1 MRLKQG
7 RSRHAPE
14 GDAAV
19 SANALDRRKDD
30 IPMSTLFAETTIA
43 LAEPEAVLS
52 PLCDHLLDHDARI
65 RREPDETVILLG
77 QGQAKLRVGDG
88 LLAIAIEAPDLAS
101 LQELKRA
108 IASHVVEFAPSG
120 EKPAITWTGD
130 GQAPSLPP
138 DFRVLTV
145 TATEQLSPHMKRIHF
160 SGENLAR
167 YASLEALHV
176 RLFLPPSG
184 LVEPA
189 WPMLGPDGLLQL
201 PPPEQRPAVRKYTIR
216 QIEAASGT
224 LAIDFVLHDDAGPGS
239 AFAARTRAGDRIGM
253 AGPGGR
259 GLKNAGR
266 YVFICDETGLPAV
279 ARMLEALRESAQ
291 GLALIEIADRNEE
304 LPLAAPAGIAIRW
317 LHRDARK
324 PGGRSP
330 LLEAFDA
337 LAWDADGPDLYLW
350 SATEHDVFRQIRSAA
365 KERLRVG
372 HDQHLIVSYWRA
384 GISEDQHAA
393 EKKAAAR
400 AA

>member
-1 MRLKQG
+1 
-7 RSRHAPE
+7 
-14 GDAAV
+14 
-19 SANALDRRKDD
+19 
-30 IPMSTLFAETTIA
+30 MSTLFAETTIA
-43 LAEPEAVLS
+43 LAEPGAVLV
-52 PLCDHLLDHDARI
+52 PLCDHLLDHDAQI
-65 RREPDETVILLG
+65 RREPGETVILLG
-77 QGQAKLRVGDG
+77 EGQAKLRVGEA
-88 LLAIAIEAPDLAS
+88 LLAVAIEAPDLAS

-108 IASHVVEFAPSG
+108 IASHVVEFAPPG
-120 EKPAITWTGD
+120 EKPAIAWIGD

-138 DFRVLTV
+138 EFRVLTV

-160 SGENLAR
+160 YGEDLAR

-176 RLFLPPSG
+176 RLFLPPPD
-184 LVEPA
+184 LIEPA
-189 WPMLGPDGLLQL
+189 WPMLGADGLLQL

-216 QIEAASGT
+216 QIDVTAGT

-239 AFAARTRAGDRIGM
+239 AFAARARAGDRIGM

-259 GLKNAGR
+259 GLKAAQR
-266 YVFICDETGLPAV
+266 YLFICDETGLPAA
-279 ARMLEALRESAQ
+279 ARMLEALPESAQ
-291 GLALIEIADRNEE
+291 GLALIEVADRKEE

-317 LHRDARK
+317 LHRDARR
-324 PGGRSP
+324 PGGQST

-365 KERLRVG
+365 KERLRAER
-372 HDQHLIVSYWRA
+372 DQHLVVSYWRA